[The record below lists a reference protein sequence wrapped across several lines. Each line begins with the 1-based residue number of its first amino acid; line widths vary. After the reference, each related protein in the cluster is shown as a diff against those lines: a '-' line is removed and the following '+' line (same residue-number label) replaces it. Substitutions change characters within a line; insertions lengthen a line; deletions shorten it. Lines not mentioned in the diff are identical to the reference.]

1 MRTAALAAVAA
12 VAATAALV
20 TGCSGAG
27 VIVSQQAL
35 SRALV
40 VAGGREIVVPVTA
53 GGCVQRSRL
62 TATGTAS
69 QVTLVLDQYSQGAVC
84 AADVSYGTA
93 TVTMR
98 HPLGRRS
105 LVDGTTGRR
114 VPYFDG
120 TKLPPVTYLPPGYR
134 FSRYF
139 PAGRARAGWERDYIS
154 SARGNGPIIVAQAPG
169 KSPVGPAWSPEP
181 AVRAGGRLLSVRQ
194 GASGAK
200 VFGREVCWRAGGY
213 SFAVYTLVAR
223 EGQQPVPLDELSRIA
238 AGLSP

>member
-1 MRTAALAAVAA
+1 MRTAALAAA
-12 VAATAALV
+12 VAATAALL

-27 VIVSQQAL
+27 VTVSQQAV

-40 VAGGREIVVPVTA
+40 VAGGREIVAPVTA

-62 TATGTAS
+62 TVTGTAS
-69 QVTLVLDQYSQGAVC
+69 QVTLILDQYSQGTVC
-84 AADVSYGTA
+84 PADVSYGTA

-98 HPLGRRS
+98 HPLGRRL
-105 LVDGTTGRR
+105 LVDGTSGGR

-120 TKLPPVTYLPPGYR
+120 IKLPPVTYLPPGYR
-134 FSRYF
+134 FSPYF
-139 PAGRARAGWERDYIS
+139 PAGRAGWERDYVS

-169 KSPVGPAWSPEP
+169 KSPAGPAWSAEP
-181 AVRAGGRLLSVRQ
+181 AVRADGRLLSVRQ
-194 GASGAK
+194 GASGAQ
-200 VFGREVCWRAGGY
+200 VFGREVWWRAGGY

-223 EGQQPVPLDELSRIA
+223 EGQQPVPLDELSRVA

>member
-1 MRTAALAAVAA
+1 M
-12 VAATAALV
+12 AATAALL
-20 TGCSGAG
+20 TGCSGAR
-27 VIVSQQAL
+27 VTISQQAL

-40 VAGGREIVVPVTA
+40 AAGGREIVVPVTA

-62 TATGTAS
+62 TASGTAS

-84 AADVSYGTA
+84 AADASYGTA

-120 TKLPPVTYLPPGYR
+120 TKLPPVTHLPPGYR

-139 PAGRARAGWERDYIS
+139 PAGRAGWERDYIS

-169 KSPVGPAWSPEP
+169 KSPAGPAWPAEP

-194 GASGAK
+194 GASGAQ

-223 EGQQPVPLDELSRIA
+223 EGQQPVPLDELSSIA
-238 AGLSP
+238 AALSP